1 MKIMFLFL
9 NLRFCV
15 FRVWG
20 SEEQLGVVVVLV
32 VSASRFGVVVTVL
45 VFPRSCVFMIDFG
58 KNFRSAIMMQH
69 VVFVFKED
77 AMVLLKKMQ
86 RVADFFF
93 LPFN

>member
-1 MKIMFLFL
+1 MFLFL

-20 SEEQLGVVVVLV
+20 SEEQLGVVVV
-32 VSASRFGVVVTVL
+32 SASRFGVVVAVL

-69 VVFVFKED
+69 VVFVFEED